1 MADEF
6 REFITSQN
14 SNNLLVARAVAS
26 SVKTLLGPQHSLKC
40 VLSEEDAVMCSST
53 SKLLQFIDIQH
64 PAGFI
69 INDVCQGQFKK
80 FRTNCK
86 TLVCMTG
93 FWSKAAQDLQYQ
105 GIPVPV
111 IVQLFEEALSM
122 CEEILQE
129 LSLPVITALQ
139 NHTAAEHFEAE
150 IIADKG
156 AFTVCESHVLKD
168 ESKEFRSSDY
178 DDCNASGNDGDG
190 DGDISWY
197 FASPDGHIPGVHDQ
211 MPGTNHQI
219 PGVYELSGISP
230 TAKPAAIIDQSFS
243 SVALLDESW
252 QQERKGYEET
262 EDRTL
267 TVGKTREMT
276 INTRVHKTEKFKQN
290 EKDEKDCRQ
299 FALSSLRSKLVDD
312 EDEFEASFLD
322 ASVRFNQDV
331 AQPSNQEFLYT
342 KLPMGEKEGICNT
355 LTKDR
360 LLSSVFVQERD
371 NNRKNVKNKT
381 SSCFETEP
389 SKTCL
394 GSKTINSKSVSFS
407 KEDNGLAADS
417 LLSFLSGRVKA
428 KNKET
433 GNQVRLSEICKG
445 SRHLVKASPKEIT
458 SNGSLSSPTP
468 FWIHEHTADIIP
480 RNEDCRR
487 TGLNRAHLLDPSFG
501 ASVSNVHGSKAT
513 CQTESKNSLGIML
526 DTDGRNRSSRKT
538 GLPSLFNTKSGRLP
552 DLTSTSRFETTSSTA
567 VTDTCSIVF
576 QARDRTK
583 LTDINLLLLSKLGEL
598 LSHGKEQEMNLAIE
612 VVKHL
617 FRSSGKTSLGDF
629 TIHLNM
635 IHTELILRPSGSFSR
650 VINGLLLE
658 NKAEF
663 QIIAARSSVGE
674 GADLRSI
681 ALINGDIT
689 ESFRHIGLGE
699 ELQINKIIHGE
710 TNFKQSVVNE
720 EKDWCHRV
728 TGILTVLDVG
738 ILVAKGT
745 VQVSILDYCLS
756 HNIVVLQNVVYSK
769 LLLLSFATKASL
781 VTYITDLR
789 AQDVGRPVT
798 IETYE
803 LGWMPVIV
811 GRKKDPLVDDGVQMC
826 QYILVRNDTTNDTCP
841 DDFISPLQTV
851 LLCGPTEQHES
862 AKVSRPLSGW
872 LEGGMEHLR
881 PLVYAAFAEGF
892 KEFLASVITNSG
904 HFTSL
909 HGVST
914 HVEYLIKEG
923 LSLNSHG
930 SIGTKTFES
939 THNQPG
945 VLADVTREHT
955 DLSSRETTQNFPENL
970 NHNVTFEDKSRE
982 VETLVWD
989 NYTAKKEAWKRA
1001 VGIVRVLLQ
1010 TDMLVQTGLNAAENE
1025 AELL

>member
-501 ASVSNVHGSKAT
+501 AS
-513 CQTESKNSLGIML
+513 
-526 DTDGRNRSSRKT
+526 
-538 GLPSLFNTKSGRLP
+538 
-552 DLTSTSRFETTSSTA
+552 
-567 VTDTCSIVF
+567 
-576 QARDRTK
+576 
-583 LTDINLLLLSKLGEL
+583 
-598 LSHGKEQEMNLAIE
+598 
-612 VVKHL
+612 
-617 FRSSGKTSLGDF
+617 
-629 TIHLNM
+629 
-635 IHTELILRPSGSFSR
+635 
-650 VINGLLLE
+650 
-658 NKAEF
+658 
-663 QIIAARSSVGE
+663 
-674 GADLRSI
+674 
-681 ALINGDIT
+681 
-689 ESFRHIGLGE
+689 
-699 ELQINKIIHGE
+699 
-710 TNFKQSVVNE
+710 
-720 EKDWCHRV
+720 
-728 TGILTVLDVG
+728 
-738 ILVAKGT
+738 
-745 VQVSILDYCLS
+745 
-756 HNIVVLQNVVYSK
+756 
-769 LLLLSFATKASL
+769 ASL

-851 LLCGPTEQHES
+851 LLCGPS
-862 AKVSRPLSGW
+862 KNVLCD
-872 LEGGMEHLR
+872 MEER
-881 PLVYAAFAEGF
+881 FW
-892 KEFLASVITNSG
+892 NSICRLKNALCCG
-904 HFTSL
+904 
-909 HGVST
+909 
-914 HVEYLIKEG
+914 
-923 LSLNSHG
+923 
-930 SIGTKTFES
+930 
-939 THNQPG
+939 
-945 VLADVTREHT
+945 
-955 DLSSRETTQNFPENL
+955 
-970 NHNVTFEDKSRE
+970 
-982 VETLVWD
+982 
-989 NYTAKKEAWKRA
+989 
-1001 VGIVRVLLQ
+1001 RVLPGAGVPEIACIRRLTGRCFDSCISVVPEHPSGEALQ
-1010 TDMLVQTGLNAAENE
+1010 NLMQNSMSPRRCLGLFQDG
-1025 AELL
+1025 

>member
-501 ASVSNVHGSKAT
+501 AS
-513 CQTESKNSLGIML
+513 
-526 DTDGRNRSSRKT
+526 
-538 GLPSLFNTKSGRLP
+538 
-552 DLTSTSRFETTSSTA
+552 
-567 VTDTCSIVF
+567 
-576 QARDRTK
+576 
-583 LTDINLLLLSKLGEL
+583 
-598 LSHGKEQEMNLAIE
+598 
-612 VVKHL
+612 
-617 FRSSGKTSLGDF
+617 
-629 TIHLNM
+629 
-635 IHTELILRPSGSFSR
+635 
-650 VINGLLLE
+650 
-658 NKAEF
+658 
-663 QIIAARSSVGE
+663 
-674 GADLRSI
+674 
-681 ALINGDIT
+681 
-689 ESFRHIGLGE
+689 
-699 ELQINKIIHGE
+699 
-710 TNFKQSVVNE
+710 
-720 EKDWCHRV
+720 
-728 TGILTVLDVG
+728 
-738 ILVAKGT
+738 
-745 VQVSILDYCLS
+745 
-756 HNIVVLQNVVYSK
+756 
-769 LLLLSFATKASL
+769 ASL

>member
-501 ASVSNVHGSKAT
+501 AS
-513 CQTESKNSLGIML
+513 
-526 DTDGRNRSSRKT
+526 
-538 GLPSLFNTKSGRLP
+538 
-552 DLTSTSRFETTSSTA
+552 
-567 VTDTCSIVF
+567 
-576 QARDRTK
+576 
-583 LTDINLLLLSKLGEL
+583 
-598 LSHGKEQEMNLAIE
+598 
-612 VVKHL
+612 
-617 FRSSGKTSLGDF
+617 
-629 TIHLNM
+629 
-635 IHTELILRPSGSFSR
+635 
-650 VINGLLLE
+650 
-658 NKAEF
+658 
-663 QIIAARSSVGE
+663 
-674 GADLRSI
+674 
-681 ALINGDIT
+681 
-689 ESFRHIGLGE
+689 
-699 ELQINKIIHGE
+699 
-710 TNFKQSVVNE
+710 
-720 EKDWCHRV
+720 
-728 TGILTVLDVG
+728 
-738 ILVAKGT
+738 
-745 VQVSILDYCLS
+745 
-756 HNIVVLQNVVYSK
+756 
-769 LLLLSFATKASL
+769 ASL

-851 LLCGPTEQHES
+851 LLCGPKQHES

>member
-1 MADEF
+1 
-6 REFITSQN
+6 
-14 SNNLLVARAVAS
+14 
-26 SVKTLLGPQHSLKC
+26 
-40 VLSEEDAVMCSST
+40 
-53 SKLLQFIDIQH
+53 
-64 PAGFI
+64 
-69 INDVCQGQFKK
+69 
-80 FRTNCK
+80 
-86 TLVCMTG
+86 
-93 FWSKAAQDLQYQ
+93 
-105 GIPVPV
+105 
-111 IVQLFEEALSM
+111 M

-501 ASVSNVHGSKAT
+501 AS
-513 CQTESKNSLGIML
+513 
-526 DTDGRNRSSRKT
+526 
-538 GLPSLFNTKSGRLP
+538 
-552 DLTSTSRFETTSSTA
+552 
-567 VTDTCSIVF
+567 
-576 QARDRTK
+576 
-583 LTDINLLLLSKLGEL
+583 
-598 LSHGKEQEMNLAIE
+598 
-612 VVKHL
+612 
-617 FRSSGKTSLGDF
+617 
-629 TIHLNM
+629 
-635 IHTELILRPSGSFSR
+635 
-650 VINGLLLE
+650 
-658 NKAEF
+658 
-663 QIIAARSSVGE
+663 
-674 GADLRSI
+674 
-681 ALINGDIT
+681 
-689 ESFRHIGLGE
+689 
-699 ELQINKIIHGE
+699 
-710 TNFKQSVVNE
+710 
-720 EKDWCHRV
+720 
-728 TGILTVLDVG
+728 
-738 ILVAKGT
+738 
-745 VQVSILDYCLS
+745 
-756 HNIVVLQNVVYSK
+756 
-769 LLLLSFATKASL
+769 ASL

-851 LLCGPTEQHES
+851 LLCGPSKNVLCDMEERFWNSICRLKNALCCGRVLPGAGVPEIACIRRLTAEQHES

>member
-501 ASVSNVHGSKAT
+501 AS
-513 CQTESKNSLGIML
+513 
-526 DTDGRNRSSRKT
+526 
-538 GLPSLFNTKSGRLP
+538 
-552 DLTSTSRFETTSSTA
+552 
-567 VTDTCSIVF
+567 
-576 QARDRTK
+576 
-583 LTDINLLLLSKLGEL
+583 
-598 LSHGKEQEMNLAIE
+598 
-612 VVKHL
+612 
-617 FRSSGKTSLGDF
+617 
-629 TIHLNM
+629 
-635 IHTELILRPSGSFSR
+635 
-650 VINGLLLE
+650 
-658 NKAEF
+658 
-663 QIIAARSSVGE
+663 
-674 GADLRSI
+674 
-681 ALINGDIT
+681 
-689 ESFRHIGLGE
+689 
-699 ELQINKIIHGE
+699 
-710 TNFKQSVVNE
+710 
-720 EKDWCHRV
+720 
-728 TGILTVLDVG
+728 
-738 ILVAKGT
+738 
-745 VQVSILDYCLS
+745 
-756 HNIVVLQNVVYSK
+756 
-769 LLLLSFATKASL
+769 ASL

-851 LLCGPTEQHES
+851 LLCGPSKNVLCDMEERFWNSICRLKNALCCGRVLPGAGVPEIACIRRLTEQHES

>member
-1 MADEF
+1 
-6 REFITSQN
+6 
-14 SNNLLVARAVAS
+14 
-26 SVKTLLGPQHSLKC
+26 
-40 VLSEEDAVMCSST
+40 
-53 SKLLQFIDIQH
+53 
-64 PAGFI
+64 
-69 INDVCQGQFKK
+69 
-80 FRTNCK
+80 
-86 TLVCMTG
+86 MTG

-501 ASVSNVHGSKAT
+501 AS
-513 CQTESKNSLGIML
+513 
-526 DTDGRNRSSRKT
+526 
-538 GLPSLFNTKSGRLP
+538 
-552 DLTSTSRFETTSSTA
+552 
-567 VTDTCSIVF
+567 
-576 QARDRTK
+576 
-583 LTDINLLLLSKLGEL
+583 
-598 LSHGKEQEMNLAIE
+598 
-612 VVKHL
+612 
-617 FRSSGKTSLGDF
+617 
-629 TIHLNM
+629 
-635 IHTELILRPSGSFSR
+635 
-650 VINGLLLE
+650 
-658 NKAEF
+658 
-663 QIIAARSSVGE
+663 
-674 GADLRSI
+674 
-681 ALINGDIT
+681 
-689 ESFRHIGLGE
+689 
-699 ELQINKIIHGE
+699 
-710 TNFKQSVVNE
+710 
-720 EKDWCHRV
+720 
-728 TGILTVLDVG
+728 
-738 ILVAKGT
+738 
-745 VQVSILDYCLS
+745 
-756 HNIVVLQNVVYSK
+756 
-769 LLLLSFATKASL
+769 ASL

-851 LLCGPTEQHES
+851 LLCGPSKNVLCDMEERFWNSICRLKNALCCGRVLPGAGVPEIACIRRLTAEQHES

>member
-1 MADEF
+1 MF
-6 REFITSQN
+6 
-14 SNNLLVARAVAS
+14 V
-26 SVKTLLGPQHSLKC
+26 
-40 VLSEEDAVMCSST
+40 
-53 SKLLQFIDIQH
+53 LLQILFQH

-69 INDVCQGQFKK
+69 INDVCQGQYKK

-93 FWSKAAQDLQYQ
+93 FWSKAAQDLQHQ
-105 GIPVPV
+105 GIPIPV
-111 IVQLFEEALSM
+111 IVQLFEEAVSM

-156 AFTVCESHVLKD
+156 AISVCESHVLKD

-178 DDCNASGNDGDG
+178 DDCNASDNDG

-197 FASPDGHIPGVHDQ
+197 FASPDGHIPGVHGQ
-211 MPGTNHQI
+211 MPDTNHQI

-230 TAKPAAIIDQSFS
+230 TANPAAIIDESFS
-243 SVALLDESW
+243 SMALLDESW
-252 QQERKGYEET
+252 QQERKGCEET
-262 EDRTL
+262 EDRSL

-276 INTRVHKTEKFKQN
+276 INTRAHKTDKFNKQN
-290 EKDEKDCRQ
+290 EEDEKDCRQ
-299 FALSSLRSKLVDD
+299 FALSSLRSKLVD

-322 ASVRFNQDV
+322 ASVRFNQDE
-331 AQPSNQEFLYT
+331 AQPSNQESLNT
-342 KLPMGEKEGICNT
+342 KLPMGEKEGVCNT
-355 LTKDR
+355 LTKDK

-433 GNQVRLSEICKG
+433 SNQVRLSEICKG

-458 SNGSLSSPTP
+458 SNGSLSSLTP

-480 RNEDCRR
+480 RSEDCRR
-487 TGLNRAHLLDPSFG
+487 TGLNRADLLDPSFG
-501 ASVSNVHGSKAT
+501 ASVRNVHGSKAT

-526 DTDGRNRSSRKT
+526 DTDGRNRYSRKT
-538 GLPSLFNTKSGRLP
+538 GLLSLFNIKSGRLP
-552 DLTSTSRFETTSSTA
+552 DLTSTSRFKTTPSTA

-617 FRSSGKTSLGDF
+617 FRSSEKTSLGDF

-635 IHTELILRPSGSFSR
+635 VHTELILGPSGVFSR

-663 QIIAARSSVGE
+663 QVRAARSSVGE

-689 ESFRHIGLGE
+689 ESEIG
-699 ELQINKIIHGE
+699 
-710 TNFKQSVVNE
+710 
-720 EKDWCHRV
+720 
-728 TGILTVLDVG
+728 
-738 ILVAKGT
+738 
-745 VQVSILDYCLS
+745 
-756 HNIVVLQNVVYSK
+756 QN
-769 LLLLSFATKASL
+769 
-781 VTYITDLR
+781 
-789 AQDVGRPVT
+789 
-798 IETYE
+798 
-803 LGWMPVIV
+803 
-811 GRKKDPLVDDGVQMC
+811 
-826 QYILVRNDTTNDTCP
+826 
-841 DDFISPLQTV
+841 
-851 LLCGPTEQHES
+851 
-862 AKVSRPLSGW
+862 
-872 LEGGMEHLR
+872 
-881 PLVYAAFAEGF
+881 
-892 KEFLASVITNSG
+892 
-904 HFTSL
+904 
-909 HGVST
+909 
-914 HVEYLIKEG
+914 
-923 LSLNSHG
+923 
-930 SIGTKTFES
+930 
-939 THNQPG
+939 
-945 VLADVTREHT
+945 
-955 DLSSRETTQNFPENL
+955 
-970 NHNVTFEDKSRE
+970 
-982 VETLVWD
+982 
-989 NYTAKKEAWKRA
+989 
-1001 VGIVRVLLQ
+1001 
-1010 TDMLVQTGLNAAENE
+1010 
-1025 AELL
+1025 